1 MLNAIEGHLVSGYA
15 DGGDAPDKQL
25 KIVPGAIKD
34 VAIFLNNYP
43 ETNAR
48 FDKVSDLVE
57 GFESPLGM
65 ELLSSVYWVVNQES
79 VRSEDDLVRQ
89 VHAWNERKQK
99 FTPRQIGIALK
110 TLSDKG
116 WIGDQTNADR

>member
-1 MLNAIEGHLVSGYA
+1 MSGYA

-34 VAIFLNNYP
+34 VANFLKNYP

-57 GFESPLGM
+57 GFESPMGM

-79 VRSEDDLVRQ
+79 VSSGDDLVRQ
-89 VHAWNERKQK
+89 VHALNERKQK
-99 FTPRQIGIALK
+99 FTPRQISIALK
-110 TLSDKG
+110 KLSDKR
-116 WIGDQTNADR
+116 WIEYLINAGR